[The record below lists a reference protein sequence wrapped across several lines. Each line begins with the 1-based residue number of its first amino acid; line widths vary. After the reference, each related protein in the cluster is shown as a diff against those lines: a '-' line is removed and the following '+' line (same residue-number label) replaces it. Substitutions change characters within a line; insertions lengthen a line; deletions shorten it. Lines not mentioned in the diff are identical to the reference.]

1 MRALSVPAGVKTPA
15 RLAAAGVLLVLLAAC
30 AQPTAYQPRQQGSST
45 GFAEQQ
51 IEGNRYRI
59 TFVGNQVTN
68 RETVENY
75 MLYRAAE
82 LTLLNEGDHF
92 VMVDKEIERDT
103 QYYTSYQQPWPS
115 SYGMYGSRRRHSSLG
130 FGMGYG
136 MGYTP
141 QTYAQSRYQGYA
153 DILIYKGQAPKDDA
167 RSYDARQVIQNLGPV
182 VQRPQ
187 QPRS

>member
-1 MRALSVPAGVKTPA
+1 MGA
-15 RLAAAGVLLVLLAAC
+15 LLVLLAAC

-45 GFAEQQ
+45 GFSEQQ

-92 VMVDKEIERDT
+92 VMVDKDIERDT
-103 QYYTSYQQPWPS
+103 QYYTSYDPWPG
-115 SYGMYGSRRRHSSLG
+115 SYGMYGSRRRHSG
-130 FGMGYG
+130 FGYGMGYG
-136 MGYTP
+136 MSYSP

-153 DILIYKGQAPKDDA
+153 DILLYKGQAPKDDPK
-167 RSYDARQVIQNLGPV
+167 SFDARQVIQNLGPV

-187 QPRS
+187 QPRG